1 MEANKNKQEPRS
13 FRIVQRLAYRWLAKL
28 STIVPLYRN
37 SPRIDMSP
45 HSHTL
50 SWFRDNQSLVFL
62 INAACLAEKQHIP
75 ILKSLVWSDRSSNQR
90 FTALEAS
97 TLTITPP
104 MRFKLINKLY
114 CLRQM
119 SSVLKSIR
127 NEDMFRNN
135 KSYKKAWLGIRL
147 CHKGN
152 KKWSRISNATD
163 DNS

>member
-75 ILKSLVWSDRSSNQR
+75 ILKSLVWSDRSSNLR

-152 KKWSRISNATD
+152 KKRSMISNATD